1 MEQAEL
7 YGFGGLERLKS
18 ELILFNHS
26 SDDSSDQTTP
36 PVAHCST
43 FSDILLLKR
52 VRPKTVST
60 NSRNN
65 RNTIS
70 LNIIFLSVSIVI
82 VNKLS
87 KDREIY
93 AQMPYGDAVFKR
105 LQMDKLKT

>member
-18 ELILFNHS
+18 ELIHFNH
-26 SDDSSDQTTP
+26 SSDQTTP